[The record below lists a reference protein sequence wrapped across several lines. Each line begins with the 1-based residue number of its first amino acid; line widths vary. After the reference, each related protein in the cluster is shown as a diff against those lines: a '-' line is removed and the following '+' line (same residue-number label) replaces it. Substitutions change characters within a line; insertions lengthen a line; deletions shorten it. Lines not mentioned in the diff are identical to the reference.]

1 MAWRAKTVISSPQ
14 GTAATGDV
22 CRSFNPA
29 FLRKCIEQGLCYDD
43 LSDEQD
49 EPELNVGDMLD
60 SLNRGALMVVISLNH
75 LPITVMKKWTDGQIR
90 QAIRDI
96 HPEVTT
102 LLTQPA
108 RSGEVDLSLS
118 TAGMSTVP

>member
-1 MAWRAKTVISSPQ
+1 MAWRARTVIFSPL
-14 GTAATGDV
+14 GTAATGDI

-43 LSDEQD
+43 LSDDQD

-60 SLNRGALMVVISLNH
+60 SLNRQALMVVISINK

-108 RSGEVDLSLS
+108 RSEEIDLSLS
-118 TAGMSTVP
+118 SVGIHSVP